1 MKVMFKIYDGSKYTS
16 TETPKTCESEITGYE
31 VRTISDEEIEKMGF
45 DCPDENKEYLI
56 VHYVGF
62 DWDDESGIG
71 MMRNSHVDMFRI

>member
-45 DCPDENKEYLI
+45 D
-56 VHYVGF
+56 
-62 DWDDESGIG
+62 WDDESGIG

>member
-45 DCPDENKEYLI
+45 DWPDEN
-56 VHYVGF
+56 
-62 DWDDESGIG
+62 
-71 MMRNSHVDMFRI
+71 RNI